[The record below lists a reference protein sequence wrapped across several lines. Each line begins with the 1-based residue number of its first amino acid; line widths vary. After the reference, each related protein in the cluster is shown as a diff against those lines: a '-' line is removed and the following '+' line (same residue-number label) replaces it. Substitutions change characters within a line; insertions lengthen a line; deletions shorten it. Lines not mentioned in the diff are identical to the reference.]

1 MDCVGHFLDMAFQAK
16 IGLFGRRRC
25 RVVAWVTGVASAC
38 RIDSVRT
45 VDARLD
51 RNEKLRVGSRKWARG
66 KRLLVAEVAPRETN
80 PDQGDEGHRDLNGS
94 APPIERPK
102 RSTHQGWIG
111 VALRTSPPYWAEWT
125 RGTCRRIP
133 AFEWLASETIVVHVD
148 RYQLL
153 ANRWATITC
162 AVVRTRNPPNTQV

>member
-1 MDCVGHFLDMAFQAK
+1 MAFQAK
-16 IGLFGRRRC
+16 IGLLGGERC
-25 RVVAWVTGVASAC
+25 CAIVWMTGGASAG

-51 RNEKLRVGSRKWARG
+51 RNEKLRVGSRKWTRG
-66 KRLLVAEVAPRETN
+66 KRLFAPEVAPRETDPN
-80 PDQGDEGHRDLNGS
+80 QGDEGHGYLNGS
-94 APPIERPK
+94 APPVERPK
-102 RSTHQGWIG
+102 RSTNQGWIG
-111 VALRTSPPYWAEWT
+111 EALRASPPYWTDWT
-125 RGTCRRIP
+125 GGTCRRIP
-133 AFEWLASETIVVHVD
+133 TFEWLARESIVVHLD